1 MSWHVD
7 RKLMDRYLTG
17 DVDRVLAASVE
28 MHVTGCVECRHLAV
42 AQPDVV
48 SRSWD
53 RILDRV
59 QSPEPNWLERTL
71 IAFAVPPT
79 TARLVAVAPAMRL
92 SWFVALALVLAF
104 AAAMAHLTDPSTAA
118 IAFGSIAPVLPVAGV
133 ALAYGRL
140 ADPSFEIVAST
151 PVDRFR
157 LLLLRVLAVT
167 ATTLALSLVVGLV
180 LPDLGFFGLWV
191 LPSLAL
197 TAVALVLSSR
207 IEVWKAAA
215 AVVGAWALLVVQAA
229 SSLGG
234 REWLFGP
241 DSQPVFGL
249 VLVAAALGVV
259 LLKDSFN
266 RGGVR

>member
-1 MSWHVD
+1 MSWHID
-7 RKLMDRYLTG
+7 QELMDRYQVG

-28 MHVTGCVECRHLAV
+28 MHVTACVACRGLTV
-42 AQPDVV
+42 AQPDAV
-48 SRSWD
+48 SASWD
-53 RILDRV
+53 RVLDRV
-59 QSPEPNWLERTL
+59 QSSEPNWLEQTL
-71 IAFAVPPT
+71 TTFAVPPT
-79 TARLVAVAPAMRL
+79 TARLVAVTPAMRF
-92 SWFVALALVLAF
+92 SWLVALALVLGF
-104 AAAMAHLTDPSTAA
+104 AAAMAHLMDPSTAA
-118 IAFGSIAPVLPVAGV
+118 IAFGSVAPVLPVAGV

-167 ATTLALSLVVGLV
+167 VTTLALSLLVGLA
-180 LPDLGFFGLWV
+180 LPDLGFFGFWV
-191 LPSLAL
+191 LPALAL
-197 TAVALVLSSR
+197 TAVVLVLSSR
-207 IEVWKAAA
+207 IEIWKAAA
-215 AVVGAWALLVVQAA
+215 AVTVGWALLVAQAA
-229 SSLGG
+229 SSLSG

-249 VLVAAALGVV
+249 LALIAAIGVV

>member
-1 MSWHVD
+1 MTWHID
-7 RKLMDRYLTG
+7 QELMDRYQMG

-28 MHVTGCVECRHLAV
+28 MHVTACVECRRLAV
-42 AQPDVV
+42 AQPEAVET
-48 SRSWD
+48 SWD

-71 IAFAVPPT
+71 IALGVPPT
-79 TARLVAVAPAMRL
+79 TGRLVAVSPAMRL
-92 SWFVALALVLAF
+92 SWFVAVALVLGF
-104 AAAMAHLTDPSTAA
+104 AAAMAYLMDPSTTA

-167 ATTLALSLVVGLV
+167 VTTLALSLVVGLV

-191 LPSLAL
+191 LPALAL
-197 TAVALVLSSR
+197 TAVVLVVSSR
-207 IEVWKAAA
+207 IEMWKAAA
-215 AVVGAWALLVVQAA
+215 AVIVGWGLLVVQAA
-229 SSLGG
+229 SSLAG

-249 VLVAAALGVV
+249 VTLVAAIGVV